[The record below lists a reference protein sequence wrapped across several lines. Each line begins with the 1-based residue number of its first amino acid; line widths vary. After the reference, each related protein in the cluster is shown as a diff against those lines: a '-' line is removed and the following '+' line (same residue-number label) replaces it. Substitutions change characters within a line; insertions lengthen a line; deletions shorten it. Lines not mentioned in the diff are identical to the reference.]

1 VWELASRMFEKL
13 VPLGL
18 TATESK
24 IYVTLIELGR
34 AQAGIISRKTGI
46 HRRSVYDALE
56 RLIEKGLVSYMKEN
70 DKRFYIPAD
79 PQRLDELQHQTQ
91 DALSTILPS
100 LKAKYAEAK
109 QKQETV
115 FYRGVEG
122 IKAIL
127 DDQLNVGEEVF
138 IMGASKNAP
147 DILKYYLP
155 HYTNKRVSKKV
166 KLHLIYAGKRTTS
179 EPIPLSEVK
188 YLPDEFA
195 SPVSTNIYGDKVAI
209 IIWSFEPVA
218 ILIKNKEIATTYRA
232 YFDILWKLGKSI

>member
-1 VWELASRMFEKL
+1 MFEKL

-18 TATESK
+18 THTEAK
-24 IYVTLIELGR
+24 IYVTLIDLGR

-56 RLIEKGLVSYMKEN
+56 RLIEKGLVSYIKEN
-70 DKRFYIPAD
+70 DKRFYVPAD
-79 PQRLDELQHQTQ
+79 PQRLDELVHQTQ
-91 DALSTILPS
+91 ADLGSILPG
-100 LKAKYAEAK
+100 LKAKYGEAK

-122 IKAIL
+122 IKAIF
-127 DDQLNVGEEVF
+127 DDQLVVGEDIF

-155 HYTNKRVSKKV
+155 HYTAKRVSKKV
-166 KLHLIYAGKRTTS
+166 KLHLIYAGKRTS
-179 EPIPLSEVK
+179 DVSIPLSEIK
-188 YLPDEFA
+188 YLSDEFA

-209 IIWSFEPVA
+209 ILWGFEPVA
-218 ILIKNKEIATTYRA
+218 ILIKNKDIATTYRA
-232 YFDILWKLGKSI
+232 YFELLWKLAK